1 MSSCIIDETTGGRL
15 MKIGEVSDL
24 TNISMRSLR
33 YHEEN
38 NINNYLVLLE
48 IC

>member
-1 MSSCIIDETTGGRL
+1 

-33 YHEEN
+33 YYEEN